1 MNSVAPFQM
10 VMVVVA
16 ENTLLRNTHK
26 DPVCLS
32 SWCMKPSRNGVL
44 GSKFQAI
51 WLLQHPSPK
60 LLWCGGGGK
69 GSRGSSNS

>member
-26 DPVCLS
+26 DPCLF
-32 SWCMKPSRNGVL
+32 VFL
-44 GSKFQAI
+44 V
-51 WLLQHPSPK
+51 HET
-60 LLWCGGGGK
+60 
-69 GSRGSSNS
+69 